1 MANKKRDKL
10 QFNLDLDVSLET
22 SLLWNFKNK
31 IGGTGSFSD
40 TEFCPLSA
48 VMGGDPIFA
57 ELYCLNL
64 NTLNLG
70 SVWVWRLGTRA

>member
-1 MANKKRDKL
+1 MGNKKSDKL

-48 VMGGDPIFA
+48 VMGGDLKIDPFVSSDVGQQ
-57 ELYCLNL
+57 L
-64 NTLNLG
+64 
-70 SVWVWRLGTRA
+70 

>member
-22 SLLWNFKNK
+22 SLLWNYKTK
-31 IGGTGSFSD
+31 IGDTGSFSD

-48 VMGGDPIFA
+48 VMGGD
-57 ELYCLNL
+57 
-64 NTLNLG
+64 G
-70 SVWVWRLGTRA
+70 GGVRMDDG